1 MYKRYPG
8 LGAALQIQAVF
19 LRKGEKKM
27 TALYIIL
34 GLLAA
39 FIVITLIRAAFFTAP
54 KPQREEFPPEQ
65 VNGQRACDR
74 LSQAIQIKTISCEDE
89 SQTDWGAFDRF
100 HAFLEQSYP
109 LIHKNLKLD
118 HISTASLLF
127 YWEGT
132 DPDLDPIA
140 FLAHQDVVPISE
152 GTEGD
157 WEHPAFD
164 GVNDGQ
170 FIWGRGA
177 LDMKNHLIC
186 LMESVETLLE
196 EGYTPKRGVYL
207 CLGHNEEI
215 VSGGNNGA
223 RELARELERRG
234 VHLDSV
240 VDEGGAMLPAHV
252 KGLLDANLTG
262 VGVAEKG
269 YADFKITVKSKGG
282 HSSQPPKHTAIG
294 QLAKKGERLENHQF
308 KSTILPFVYNMFTDI
323 GRHATYPGRVV
334 LCNLWLLRP
343 VLKLVM
349 KQIPPAA
356 SLIRTTTGVTMA
368 SGSPAANV
376 LPQKASVTVN
386 FRIMPGQTIADVQR
400 HIEKYMGGDN
410 VEIEFIKGKE
420 PSIVSPT
427 DTRAFDTLRRL
438 SVNLDEKN
446 IVAPYLVMGGTDA
459 YNYENVCSNIY
470 RFAPFTVDTALLL
483 TTHSTNERIPVGQ
496 MTQGVT
502 FFKRYIRLMTAE

>member
-8 LGAALQIQAVF
+8 LGAALQIKAVF
-19 LRKGEKKM
+19 LWKGEKKM

-152 GTEGD
+152 GTEED

-294 QLAKKGERLENHQF
+294 QLAKKVERLEISDYDTTVHFISEEEMKRDHSTLPHGGFVIRNGKTGWNQENTHVIEYRLKLDSNPEFTSSVIVCCARAAVRMKQEGMSGC
-308 KSTILPFVYNMFTDI
+308 KTILD
-323 GRHATYPGRVV
+323 
-334 LCNLWLLRP
+334 
-343 VLKLVM
+343 
-349 KQIPPAA
+349 IPPAYLSA
-356 SLIRTTTGVTMA
+356 K
-368 SGSPAANV
+368 SG
-376 LPQKASVTVN
+376 
-386 FRIMPGQTIADVQR
+386 
-400 HIEKYMGGDN
+400 E
-410 VEIEFIKGKE
+410 E
-420 PSIVSPT
+420 
-427 DTRAFDTLRRL
+427 LRK
-438 SVNLDEKN
+438 NL
-446 IVAPYLVMGGTDA
+446 L
-459 YNYENVCSNIY
+459 
-470 RFAPFTVDTALLL
+470 
-483 TTHSTNERIPVGQ
+483 
-496 MTQGVT
+496 
-502 FFKRYIRLMTAE
+502 

>member
-1 MYKRYPG
+1 
-8 LGAALQIQAVF
+8 
-19 LRKGEKKM
+19 
-27 TALYIIL
+27 
-34 GLLAA
+34 
-39 FIVITLIRAAFFTAP
+39 
-54 KPQREEFPPEQ
+54 
-65 VNGQRACDR
+65 
-74 LSQAIQIKTISCEDE
+74 
-89 SQTDWGAFDRF
+89 
-100 HAFLEQSYP
+100 
-109 LIHKNLKLD
+109 
-118 HISTASLLF
+118 
-127 YWEGT
+127 
-132 DPDLDPIA
+132 
-140 FLAHQDVVPISE
+140 
-152 GTEGD
+152 
-157 WEHPAFD
+157 
-164 GVNDGQ
+164 
-170 FIWGRGA
+170 
-177 LDMKNHLIC
+177 
-186 LMESVETLLE
+186 
-196 EGYTPKRGVYL
+196 
-207 CLGHNEEI
+207 
-215 VSGGNNGA
+215 
-223 RELARELERRG
+223 
-234 VHLDSV
+234 
-240 VDEGGAMLPAHV
+240 MLPAHV

-294 QLAKKGERLENHQF
+294 QLAKKVERLENHQF